1 MPGVPPHL
9 EVPESVVC
17 VSPQGP
23 QVSPTVSPQGF
34 SRAVVEAFVRLH
46 EAGLI
51 HRDRCLVTWS
61 CALRSALADV
71 EVSASPDC
79 PQTVPEAR

>member
-1 MPGVPPHL
+1 M
-9 EVPESVVC
+9 
-17 VSPQGP
+17 
-23 QVSPTVSPQGF
+23 
-34 SRAVVEAFVRLH
+34 VEAFVRLH

-51 HRDRCLVTWS
+51 HRDRRLVTWS

-79 PQTVPEAR
+79 PQTVPEAC